1 MSFDFELDTLQLLAE
16 DPILKKYK
24 SNKDGARRVKR
35 LGDVLTIV
43 VVAGML
49 GVCCMLWMKW
59 FMCSLVRYYE

>member
-49 GVCCMLWMKW
+49 GVCCMSWMKW
-59 FMCSLVRYYE
+59 FMSVV